1 MGSQTQNGHLLN
13 LQIYLTWGLL
23 RQSNWSNGS
32 PKLIENMLNN
42 IMGKL
47 HNGEV
52 TAAPSASR
60 WDEKCS
66 MPKALYNFEK
76 KSI

>member
-1 MGSQTQNGHLLN
+1 MLSQ
-13 LQIYLTWGLL
+13 
-23 RQSNWSNGS
+23 SDWSNGS
-32 PKLIENMLNN
+32 PKFIENMLDN

-47 HNGEV
+47 HNGEI

-60 WDEKCS
+60 WNENWS
-66 MPKALYNFEK
+66 VPKVLYNFEK